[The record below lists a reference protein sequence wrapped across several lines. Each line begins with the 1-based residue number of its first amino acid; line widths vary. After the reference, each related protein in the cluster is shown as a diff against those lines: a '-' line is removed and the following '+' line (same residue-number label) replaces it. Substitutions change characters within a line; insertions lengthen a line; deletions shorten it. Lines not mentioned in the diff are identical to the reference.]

1 MSRPSTERDRLVR
14 YVATL
19 ARTGWFKTGNF
30 TEVSWTDTGVV
41 INGKSYTS
49 VNSLREDLIIRK

>member
-1 MSRPSTERDRLVR
+1 MR